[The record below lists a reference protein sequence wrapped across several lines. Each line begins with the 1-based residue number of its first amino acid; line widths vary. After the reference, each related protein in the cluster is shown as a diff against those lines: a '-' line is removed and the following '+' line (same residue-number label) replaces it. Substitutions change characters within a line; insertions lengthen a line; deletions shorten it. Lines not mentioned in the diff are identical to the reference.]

1 MYALVTVVRDIVTG
15 AFVLSALAA
24 TSNWLVR
31 TQKISPFSFLGRFL
45 KKSSDPVL
53 APVETRVVRFG
64 GLPSHAGWWLV
75 VVTAVAGILL
85 VGAAK
90 ALVNVLYDLRF
101 AAEGGVF
108 GIASYLLGGVID
120 LLILALFVRFFG
132 SLLGAFQFNRWTR
145 WAYWLTDW
153 MINPIAKVLPTYA
166 NIDWSPL
173 AAFVLLLIVRAIL

>member
-31 TQKISPFSFLGRFL
+31 TQKISPFSSLGRFL

>member
-1 MYALVTVVRDIVTG
+1 MYAIVTVVRDVVTG
-15 AFVLSALAA
+15 VFFLSAALA

-31 TQKISPFSFLGRFL
+31 SQKISPFSALGRFL

-53 APVETRVVRFG
+53 APVEARVVRYG

-75 VVTAVAGILL
+75 VGTAVVGLLLIWVSKGL
-85 VGAAK
+85 VG
-90 ALVNVLYDLRF
+90 VLYELRY

-108 GIASYLLGGVID
+108 GVASYLLNGVID

-153 MINPIAKVLPTYA
+153 MIEPIRKVLPTYA
-166 NIDWSPL
+166 NVDWSPL